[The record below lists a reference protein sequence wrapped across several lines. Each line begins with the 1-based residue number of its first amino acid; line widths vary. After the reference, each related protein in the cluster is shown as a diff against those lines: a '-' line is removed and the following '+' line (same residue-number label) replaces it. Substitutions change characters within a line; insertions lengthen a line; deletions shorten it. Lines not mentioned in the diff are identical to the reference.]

1 MTGSQLLGYARIR
14 YIGNYDYER
23 TERQR
28 TVLTAIFEK
37 FRSKNFIEMAS
48 ILQSVI
54 PYIKT
59 DLSSNEILTIAKKTL
74 SADLSDIQTFRIPI
88 DGTIK
93 DANVNGMAVL
103 IIDFDENIEAA
114 HNFIF
119 NGIYPDD
126 TLEDDN

>member
-1 MTGSQLLGYARIR
+1 
-14 YIGNYDYER
+14 
-23 TERQR
+23 
-28 TVLTAIFEK
+28 VLTAIFEK